1 MEHWGAASAMRRRD
15 FISLIGGAAAAL
27 PSVTRAQKPSLPVIG
42 YLNIRPETAHDD
54 PFVKGINQALSEMG
68 LVEGRNFTSEYRFAD
83 GHRERLPE
91 LASEL
96 VQRNVAIIVTS
107 SMVEALAAR
116 AATNSIPV
124 VFIVGA
130 DPVATGLVASMN
142 RPGGNLTGAVNLFS
156 EMIPKRLEILH
167 ELVPAAELI
176 AFLVNPTNKVGA
188 ASETE
193 ALRRAIGALG
203 LRLLVLNAN
212 ASDEV
217 ADAFAILAR
226 DRVGGLVVSSDP
238 FFLDQIDQFAFLAT
252 RYKIPTIYAYRQQAA
267 AGGLLSYGINVLDGL
282 RTVGIY
288 IGRILRGEKPADLP
302 VIQPTK
308 FKLVVN
314 LRAAKAIGL
323 EVPPKLLARA
333 DEVIE

>member
-1 MEHWGAASAMRRRD
+1 
-15 FISLIGGAAAAL
+15 
-27 PSVTRAQKPSLPVIG
+27 
-42 YLNIRPETAHDD
+42 
-54 PFVKGINQALSEMG
+54 MG

-83 GHRERLPE
+83 GHREWLPE
-91 LASEL
+91 LATDL

-116 AATNSIPV
+116 AATDSVPV
-124 VFIVGA
+124 V
-130 DPVATGLVASMN
+130 LSMN

-176 AFLVNPTNKVGA
+176 AFLVNQTNKVGA
-188 ASETE
+188 NSETE
-193 ALRRAIGALG
+193 ALQRAARALD
-203 LRLLVLNAN
+203 LRLSVLNAN
-212 ASDEV
+212 VPDEV
-217 ADAFAILAR
+217 ADAFAAMAG
-226 DRVGGLVVSSDP
+226 DRVGGLVVSADP
-238 FFLDQIDQFAFLAT
+238 SFLAQIDQFASLAT

-267 AGGLLSYGINVLDGL
+267 AGGLLSYGINVLDSL

-288 IGRILRGEKPADLP
+288 VGRILRGERPADLP

-308 FKLVVN
+308 FRLVIN
-314 LRAAKAIGL
+314 LKAAKHIGL
-323 EVPPKLLARA
+323 EVPPALLARA